1 MKKLFM
7 ITLCAFSCSTFAGFN
22 PDNSNLKT
30 IEQAEA
36 LPNNSTVVLEGYI
49 VSQAKKKEFYFKDTQ
64 NKLIRLKIEDH
75 IWHGLDVSPNTKVR
89 IQGKIDKYLLKSHIE
104 VYQIDKIN

>member
-1 MKKLFM
+1 M
-7 ITLCAFSCSTFAGFN
+7 
-22 PDNSNLKT
+22 
-30 IEQAEA
+30 EE
-36 LPNNSTVVLEGYI
+36 
-49 VSQAKKKEFYFKDTQ
+49 
-64 NKLIRLKIEDH
+64 H